1 MIDLTEQDET
11 KETAIRWLLDSDY
24 VVKVT
29 MAAFAAAGHLVREEQ
44 TTWQRTGWFTTRMQV
59 QLKEGTT
66 TEQAYELLLLVTG
79 LNAMDVGIDTESRD
93 YGHGFAPSP
102 SIISFTLRGRSH
114 RIAKEYLSLNIQVV

>member
-1 MIDLTEQDET
+1 VFDLTEQDET
-11 KETAIRWLLDSDY
+11 KELAIKWLLDSDY

-29 MAAFAAAGHLVREEQ
+29 MAAFAAAGHTVREEQ

-59 QLKEGTT
+59 QLKDGTT
-66 TEQAYELLLLVTG
+66 AEQAYDLVLLVTG

-93 YGHGFAPSP
+93 YGHGFASRP

-114 RIAKEYLSLNIQVV
+114 RVAKEYLSMNTQVV